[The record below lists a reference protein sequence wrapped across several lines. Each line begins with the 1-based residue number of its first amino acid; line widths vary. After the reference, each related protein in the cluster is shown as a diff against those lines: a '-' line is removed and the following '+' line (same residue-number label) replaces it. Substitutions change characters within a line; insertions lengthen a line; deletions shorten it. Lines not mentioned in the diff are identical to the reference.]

1 MRMYFG
7 VGLDS
12 GLQPFCG
19 QVFSAQCG
27 SSDSVLCDNAANLRI
42 SHWSCRECFQ
52 LGVGQLD
59 NSLLLILHDE
69 FYHLET
75 FTVKICLSRYKW
87 SIVSREPGFSFNLT
101 DKLAHF
107 SPAGN
112 AQVAEVS
119 QVRGNMPSLS

>member
-75 FTVKICLSRYKW
+75 FTVKICLSRYKLW
-87 SIVSREPGFSFNLT
+87 LVVSPPITAALLIGDPQELRSYG
-101 DKLAHF
+101 H
-107 SPAGN
+107 G
-112 AQVAEVS
+112 
-119 QVRGNMPSLS
+119 

>member
-75 FTVKICLSRYKW
+75 FTVKICLSRYK
-87 SIVSREPGFSFNLT
+87 VSCLETFEIGMHTPSTQFS
-101 DKLAHF
+101 
-107 SPAGN
+107 SWQRSG
-112 AQVAEVS
+112 S
-119 QVRGNMPSLS
+119 